1 MLRFS
6 LLGCLLFTLQVYIA
20 EIALPQMR
28 GKLGGLFQVFIG
40 LGTFIAYLF
49 GGLIAG
55 YWKSA
60 FIFAA
65 MFFIHSL
72 LFLTVAE
79 PPQRSR
85 NPCRN
90 GRKFIN
96 SLKPR
101 SSSKHDVDITEESE
115 TSLSNQTSIFQWAY
129 LWRILVIMV
138 IMFFQRFSGISALVY
153 YAGPILK
160 SAGWNNPVIAA
171 DTVASLCIGFV
182 LTVSTLLFVF
192 VIDRMGRRIM
202 LFFGSL
208 GMALANVGLAA
219 YFEAPTVS
227 VSHNATKTPSSK
239 CFHTLPDGL
248 QYSRNLEALPLI
260 CLTVFCVSYAVS
272 WGPVSWILSGEIF
285 PKRIREI
292 GSGIGSATNW
302 LSTALVTLL
311 FPIMSRSKDIG
322 NGTTFFIFAA
332 ICLLS
337 MLFVILCLPETRGL
351 TLDQNSNLKFSIVD
365 NVREFIV
372 LMKWF
377 FLCGYCRRN
386 RVNESD
392 NHVQSI

>member
-1 MLRFS
+1 M
-6 LLGCLLFTLQVYIA
+6 
-20 EIALPQMR
+20 
-28 GKLGGLFQVFIG
+28 
-40 LGTFIAYLF
+40 
-49 GGLIAG
+49 G

-60 FIFAA
+60 FIFSA

-79 PPQRSR
+79 PQQRSR
-85 NPCRN
+85 NPCKN
-90 GRKFIN
+90 GQKLIS
-96 SLKPR
+96 SLKTR
-101 SSSKHDVDITEESE
+101 SSSKRDVDITSEESE
-115 TSLSNQTSIFQWAY
+115 ISLSNRTSIFQWAY

-138 IMFFQRFSGISALVY
+138 IMILQRFSGISALVY

-160 SAGWNNPVIAA
+160 SAGWNNPDISP

-182 LTVSTLLFVF
+182 LTVSTLMSVF

-202 LFFGSL
+202 LFLGSL

-219 YFEAPTVS
+219 YFEVPAVS
-227 VSHNATKTPSSK
+227 VPQNTTKTPSLK
-239 CFHTLPDGL
+239 CFHSLPSGL

-260 CLTVFCVSYAVS
+260 CLALFCVAYAVS

-311 FPIMSRSKDIG
+311 FPIMSKDIG
-322 NGTTFFIFAA
+322 NGTTFFIFAGS
-332 ICLLS
+332 CLLS
-337 MLFVILCLPETRGL
+337 LLFVILCLPETRGL
-351 TLDQNSNLKFSIVD
+351 TLDQNSNLKFSIIG

-386 RVNESD
+386 SINESD
-392 NHVQSI
+392 THVQSS